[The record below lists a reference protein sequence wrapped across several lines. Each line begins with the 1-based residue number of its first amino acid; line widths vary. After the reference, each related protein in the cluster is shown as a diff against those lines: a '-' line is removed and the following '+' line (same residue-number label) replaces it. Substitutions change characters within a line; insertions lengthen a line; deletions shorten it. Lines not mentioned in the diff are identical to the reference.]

1 MACKLQPTVET
12 FGVQLFGNTTV
23 ASTSID
29 PKISILADIE
39 NLTILLKDGELSD
52 YIRAICILTIDD
64 TENYTM
70 RGVKI
75 ENTDIYS
82 GRIEFDV
89 DLSDMSFN
97 WWDSFT
103 DIWFETYIFVDTKQ
117 MSEDYNITISDDYL
131 DMKGEVLTTYIIKDG
146 VVNYDLPV
154 VDNRLSSYDKP
165 LEVGGCVVESE
176 TSAIDK
182 NKNMTIDTGYKIDE
196 NDVISPDD
204 NKKPSIVEKQM
215 IKVGTQIKTYF

>member
-1 MACKLQPTVET
+1 
-12 FGVQLFGNTTV
+12 
-23 ASTSID
+23 
-29 PKISILADIE
+29 
-39 NLTILLKDGELSD
+39 
-52 YIRAICILTIDD
+52 
-64 TENYTM
+64 
-70 RGVKI
+70 
-75 ENTDIYS
+75 
-82 GRIEFDV
+82 
-89 DLSDMSFN
+89 
-97 WWDSFT
+97 
-103 DIWFETYIFVDTKQ
+103 